1 MRGITDTSKK
11 RLHAIIGALHIDKE
25 NVLSSYGVEH
35 ISHLKEY
42 QAKDL
47 IKKLQE
53 SEPPEEQWRRR
64 AYAAVQKYLK
74 GQVKNW
80 AEMTK
85 ERQTAYIYDLALKAS
100 KRGETRDESG
110 ERKDAAV
117 WKQLTVNELQRVY
130 YTFKKKSEDKK

>member
-1 MRGITDTSKK
+1 MMRGITDTSKK

-47 IKKLQE
+47 IKKLQKD
-53 SEPPEEQWRRR
+53 EPPEEQWRRR

-100 KRGETRDESG
+100 KADHGDYKLLSV
-110 ERKDAAV
+110 A
-117 WKQLTVNELQRVY
+117 ELQRVY
-130 YTFKKKSEDKK
+130 YTFKKKSEAK

>member
-35 ISHLKEY
+35 ISDLKEY

-100 KRGETRDESG
+100 KRTTGLGDVPGARLYKE
-110 ERKDAAV
+110 
-117 WKQLTVNELQRVY
+117 LTVNELQRVY
-130 YTFKKKSEDKK
+130 YTFKKKTEAK

>member
-1 MRGITDTSKK
+1 MMRGITDTSKK

-25 NVLSSYGVEH
+25 NVLSSYGGEH
-35 ISHLKEY
+35 ISDLKEY

-74 GQVKNW
+74 GQVKNR
-80 AEMTK
+80 AEMTQ
-85 ERQTAYIYDLALKAS
+85 ERQKAYIYDLALKAS
-100 KRGETRDESG
+100 KRTTGLGDVPGARLYKE
-110 ERKDAAV
+110 
-117 WKQLTVNELQRVY
+117 LTVNELQRVY
-130 YTFKKKSEDKK
+130 YTFKKKTEAK

>member
-1 MRGITDTSKK
+1 MMRGITFTSKK

-35 ISHLKEY
+35 ISDLKEY

-47 IKKLQE
+47 INKLQKD
-53 SEPPEEQWRRR
+53 EPPEEQWRRR

-85 ERQTAYIYDLALKAS
+85 ERQNAYIYDLALKAS
-100 KRGETRDESG
+100 KRPAKPPLGGGARQ
-110 ERKDAAV
+110 A
-117 WKQLTVNELQRVY
+117 WKALSVNELQRVY
-130 YTFKKKSEDKK
+130 YTFKKKV